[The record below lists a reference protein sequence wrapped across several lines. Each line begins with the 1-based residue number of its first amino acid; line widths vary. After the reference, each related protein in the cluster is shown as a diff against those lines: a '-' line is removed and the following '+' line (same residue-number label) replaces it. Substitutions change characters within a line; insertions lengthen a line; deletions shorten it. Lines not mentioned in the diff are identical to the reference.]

1 MEIAAS
7 ACIMKAVFRI
17 AKWPIRRER
26 TPGKREGARF
36 KEETRAGRRGAQN
49 RTTRLIEALLEG
61 EAEAIGR
68 KCIERAKEGD
78 PVALRLAM
86 ERIAPVGRGRS
97 VHFKMPALETAADL
111 PKALGAV
118 LTAASKGEITPE
130 EAVSVAQVVEA
141 RRRSFETLEIE
152 ERLAALEVRTAK
164 HR

>member
-1 MEIAAS
+1 MANPPRKNAG
-7 ACIMKAVFRI
+7 KTRGRPFQRGN
-17 AKWPIRRER
+17 
-26 TPGKREGARF
+26 PGRPK
-36 KEETRAGRRGAQN
+36 GAQN
-49 RTTRLIEALLEG
+49 WTTRLIEALLEG

-97 VHFKMPALETAADL
+97 VHFTMPALETAADL

-152 ERLAALEVRTAK
+152 ERLAALEVRMAK

>member
-1 MEIAAS
+1 MANPPRKNAG
-7 ACIMKAVFRI
+7 KTRGRPFQRGN
-17 AKWPIRRER
+17 
-26 TPGKREGARF
+26 PGRPK
-36 KEETRAGRRGAQN
+36 GAQN

-97 VHFKMPALETAADL
+97 VHFTMPALETAADL

-118 LTAASKGEITPE
+118 LTAASNGEITPE
-130 EAVSVAQVVEA
+130 EAVSVAQGSRPGGEA
-141 RRRSFETLEIE
+141 SKPSRSRNGSPRSKSERRSTDEQP
-152 ERLAALEVRTAK
+152 
-164 HR
+164 

>member
-1 MEIAAS
+1 
-7 ACIMKAVFRI
+7 
-17 AKWPIRRER
+17 
-26 TPGKREGARF
+26 
-36 KEETRAGRRGAQN
+36 
-49 RTTRLIEALLEG
+49 LIEALLEG

-97 VHFKMPALETAADL
+97 VHFKMPSLETAADL

-152 ERLAALEVRTAK
+152 ERLAALEVRMAK

>member
-1 MEIAAS
+1 
-7 ACIMKAVFRI
+7 
-17 AKWPIRRER
+17 
-26 TPGKREGARF
+26 
-36 KEETRAGRRGAQN
+36 
-49 RTTRLIEALLEG
+49 
-61 EAEAIGR
+61 
-68 KCIERAKEGD
+68 
-78 PVALRLAM
+78 M

>member
-1 MEIAAS
+1 MANPPRKNAG
-7 ACIMKAVFRI
+7 KTRGRPFQRGN
-17 AKWPIRRER
+17 
-26 TPGKREGARF
+26 PGRPK
-36 KEETRAGRRGAQN
+36 GAQN

-97 VHFKMPALETAADL
+97 VHFTMPTLETAADL

-130 EAVSVAQVVEA
+130 EAGSVAQVVEA